1 MSSRVKDLFFQLI
14 TLLKIERRQLPVFF
28 FLIALSAIFW
38 VLTVLSK
45 DYTSTIHAKAQF
57 VDFPS
62 DKLLIEEKEV
72 DLQLQVNA
80 PGFALLAYKF
90 KIFKKIPLSVD
101 GFISKRKGKLW
112 EYFWIGEQ
120 SLAEVQEELPAS
132 MQLLHVQPSRI
143 DLLFGE
149 KSQKTVPV
157 KLKSDLSFASMFR
170 QKGVVKLMPDHVII
184 SGPKTIVDL
193 IDFVP
198 TKQLY
203 LENIGHDEQGTVL
216 LEDPK
221 HPELN
226 YSQEELGWEL
236 MVEQFTE
243 GKTDVPL
250 KVNGLPKGY
259 EIKLFPEEV
268 SVHYLVSLNDFE
280 LLKPTMFEAEVDF
293 SETKKRLAVKLKKQA
308 NFVENIRIT
317 PSKVEYIVI
326 KK

>member
-14 TLLKIERRQLPVFF
+14 ALLKIERRQLPVFF
-28 FLIALSAIFW
+28 FLIVLSAIFW

-45 DYTSTIHAKAQF
+45 DYTATIHAKAQF

-72 DLQLQVNA
+72 GLQLQVNA
-80 PGFALLAYKF
+80 PGFSLLAYKF

-132 MQLLHVQPSRI
+132 MQLLHVQPNRI

-170 QKGVVKLMPDHVII
+170 QKGAVKLTPDHVVI
-184 SGPKTIVDL
+184 SGPKTIVEL
-193 IDFVP
+193 IDFVS
-198 TKQLY
+198 TKELY
-203 LENIGHDEQGTVL
+203 LANIEHDELGSVL

-226 YSQEELGWEL
+226 YSQDELEWEL
-236 MVEQFTE
+236 IVEQFTE
-243 GKTDVPL
+243 GKTDIPL
-250 KVNGLPKGY
+250 RVKGLPRGY

-268 SVHYLVSLNDFE
+268 SAHYLVSLDDFE
-280 LLKPTMFEAEVDF
+280 LLNPSMFKAEVEF
-293 SETKKRLAVKLKKQA
+293 SETKKRLTVTLSKHAS
-308 NFVENIRIT
+308 FVENIRIT